1 MRNPFRKKSPEEKFV
16 DSFLKGMRE
25 TMGDNQEA
33 RDVYALI
40 KSRRDAGDYRAAQ
53 ELANNFVQATG
64 ALYRAE
70 KNRKFFEELGLND
83 DGSIKENNRNN

>member
-33 RDVYALI
+33 RDMYALI

-53 ELANNFVQATG
+53 ELANNFVQAAG
-64 ALYRAE
+64 ALYRAG
-70 KNRKFFEELGLND
+70 KDRKFFGESGLNTDKNTEKD
-83 DGSIKENNRNN
+83 DL